1 MLDTVVWLNWRG
13 LEGAQYAHV
22 SVRVIRWTTQGS
34 HLGAVS
40 VLRGCCC
47 VCCQHGI
54 VVHIPGTCAVK
65 TTGQTTTQEVDQ
77 HAVAYYEQPNAICEG
92 LTQTRSA
99 KWVPCFHNKH
109 TIKQPWAERHYHQHQ
124 NEVWAKRGVDEA
136 RPPTKRS
143 QRWVERD
150 ERKKKRERGTRQR
163 KGTKCG
169 SAEATGISATIGP
182 KLTLHLFLHAF
193 AGIQVAILFFRAP
206 LHLVRGRG
214 HAFVLLH
221 APACQTRNPW

>member
-92 LTQTRSA
+92 LTPNSQRKVGALLSQQAHNQTTVGGTTLS
-99 KWVPCFHNKH
+99 P
-109 TIKQPWAERHYHQHQ
+109 TP
-124 NEVWAKRGVDEA
+124 KRGMGKE
-136 RPPTKRS
+136 
-143 QRWVERD
+143 
-150 ERKKKRERGTRQR
+150 
-163 KGTKCG
+163 G
-169 SAEATGISATIGP
+169 S
-182 KLTLHLFLHAF
+182 
-193 AGIQVAILFFRAP
+193 
-206 LHLVRGRG
+206 
-214 HAFVLLH
+214 
-221 APACQTRNPW
+221 